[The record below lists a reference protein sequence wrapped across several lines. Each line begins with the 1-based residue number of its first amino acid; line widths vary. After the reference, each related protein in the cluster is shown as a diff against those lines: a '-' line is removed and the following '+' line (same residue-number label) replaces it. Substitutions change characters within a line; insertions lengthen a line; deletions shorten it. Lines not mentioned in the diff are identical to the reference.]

1 MKFVPYWLDTASPF
15 SGRAVDKISGH
26 YDVAVVG
33 AGLTG
38 LSAATQLARDGAK
51 TLVLDAGPVVGEASG
66 RNGGQC
72 NTGMSADYA
81 SVAKRFGLDKAR
93 LLHETYTEAVADVE
107 RWVVE
112 ESIDCDFRRCGK
124 LKLASKPAHFDGLV
138 ETHQLMNHEFDA
150 KTSILDQDE
159 LRDELGSDSFHG
171 GLLIPDAAQLH
182 VGQFGVGLAEAAARH
197 GAEIHEHTL
206 LCTLEYQG
214 GQYRLTT
221 PYGQASAKQVV
232 MATGASRHGP
242 LGWYRRR
249 IVPVGSFVV
258 ATRVLGRKTITR
270 FLKRRRNY
278 VTSRLIGNY
287 FRATPDDRLLFG
299 GRARFSMSGG
309 KADKKAGA
317 ILRRGLKEM
326 FPEIG
331 DVGIDYCWGGLV
343 DMTRDRLPRSGQHQ
357 GIFYAMGYS
366 GHGVQMS
373 VHMGRVMADKLA
385 GREVHDPWADL
396 AWPAIPGHFG
406 TPWFLPAVGA
416 WYRIKDHYR

>member
-1 MKFVPYWLDTASPF
+1 
-15 SGRAVDKISGH
+15 
-26 YDVAVVG
+26 
-33 AGLTG
+33 
-38 LSAATQLARDGAK
+38 
-51 TLVLDAGPVVGEASG
+51 
-66 RNGGQC
+66 
-72 NTGMSADYA
+72 
-81 SVAKRFGLDKAR
+81 LDKAR
-93 LLHETYTEAVADVE
+93 LLHEAYTEAVADVE

-112 ESIDCDFRRCGK
+112 EGIDCDFRRCGK
-124 LKLASKPAHFDGLV
+124 LKLASKPAHLDGLV
-138 ETHQLMNHEFDA
+138 ETHQLMNHEFGA
-150 KTSILDQDE
+150 KTSVLDHDE

-206 LCTLEYQG
+206 LSTLEHQG

-309 KADKKAGA
+309 KADK
-317 ILRRGLKEM
+317 
-326 FPEIG
+326 
-331 DVGIDYCWGGLV
+331 
-343 DMTRDRLPRSGQHQ
+343 
-357 GIFYAMGYS
+357 
-366 GHGVQMS
+366 
-373 VHMGRVMADKLA
+373 
-385 GREVHDPWADL
+385 
-396 AWPAIPGHFG
+396 
-406 TPWFLPAVGA
+406 
-416 WYRIKDHYR
+416 